1 MLKVTAKKINRFT
14 HGFNGCLDC
23 GFFTHLFRICLYKNN
38 TDTEKKKEKKTRKSI
53 LSYSIYV
60 SNGIICC
67 VNCFSNNQSDR
78 VFAGILNTLPMKVR
92 RLFKE

>member
-1 MLKVTAKKINRFT
+1 MVALTVVFLLIYLKFVLTKTILTRKK
-14 HGFNGCLDC
+14 
-23 GFFTHLFRICLYKNN
+23 
-38 TDTEKKKEKKTRKSI
+38 KKTRKSI

-67 VNCFSNNQSDR
+67 VNCFSNNHSDR
-78 VFAGILNTLPMKVR
+78 VFAGILNTLPLKVR